1 MVMNRELFKKADVY
15 FAVFVVFVS
24 VFLWFLPTGF
34 EKPELKKN
42 TLREKGVVISV
53 DDSDLKRVGLILTG
67 QQDMELEILSGRF
80 KGDRIRASNVLMGQ
94 MSVDKLFREGDK
106 VLAVLKTDG
115 KNGKII
121 NARAAEQYRIDVELA
136 LFVLFGLFL
145 VGYARWT
152 GFRALLSFVFTA
164 LIIWKVLIPLF
175 LKGVPPLPVAFLV
188 VSVTT
193 TVIMLLITGFTRKGA
208 VALSGAICGVA
219 LTTFLAVVFGA
230 WFRIPGTVKDFAET
244 LLYSGFYSLQ
254 LTDIFLSGIFISAA
268 GAVMDMAM
276 DIAASQAEIVQK
288 HPSISRRELI
298 VSGFRVGQSVIGTM
312 TTTLLF
318 AYSGSFTFVLMV
330 FMAQGTPMEY
340 IFNVSYVA
348 AEILLTL
355 VGSFG
360 LVLVAPVTALLGGFL
375 YTAGSAPLSKSG
387 S

>member
-1 MVMNRELFKKADVY
+1 MVMNRELFRKADVY

-80 KGDRIRASNVLMGQ
+80 KGHRIKASNVLMGQ

-115 KNGKII
+115 KSGEIV

>member
-115 KNGKII
+115 KSGEII

-375 YTAGSAPLSKSG
+375 YTARSVPLSKSG

>member
-80 KGDRIRASNVLMGQ
+80 KGHRIKASNVLMGQ

-115 KNGKII
+115 KSGEII

-375 YTAGSAPLSKSG
+375 YTAGSASLSKSG

>member
-1 MVMNRELFKKADVY
+1 MVMNRELFRKADVY

-80 KGDRIRASNVLMGQ
+80 KGHRIKASNVLMGQ

-115 KNGKII
+115 KSGKIV

-375 YTAGSAPLSKSG
+375 YTAGSTPLSKSG

>member
-80 KGDRIRASNVLMGQ
+80 KGDRIKASNVLMGQ

-106 VLAVLKTDG
+106 VLAVLKIDG
-115 KNGKII
+115 KSGKII

-360 LVLVAPVTALLGGFL
+360 LVLVAPATALLGGFL

>member
-15 FAVFVVFVS
+15 FAIFVVFVS
-24 VFLWFLPTGF
+24 IFLWFLPTGF

-80 KGDRIRASNVLMGQ
+80 KGHRIKASNVLMGQ

-106 VLAVLKTDG
+106 VLAVLKIDG
-115 KNGKII
+115 KNGKIV

>member
-34 EKPELKKN
+34 EKLELKKN

-80 KGDRIRASNVLMGQ
+80 KGDRIKASNVLMGQ

-106 VLAVLKTDG
+106 VLAVLKIDG
-115 KNGKII
+115 KSGKII

-219 LTTFLAVVFGA
+219 LTTLLAVVFGA